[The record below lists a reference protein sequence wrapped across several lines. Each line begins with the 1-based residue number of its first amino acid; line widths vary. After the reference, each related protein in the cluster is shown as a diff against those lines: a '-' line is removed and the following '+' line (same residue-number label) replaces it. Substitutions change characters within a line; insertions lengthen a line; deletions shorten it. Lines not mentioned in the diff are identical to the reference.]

1 MSLPGPLCRLLRS
14 SKSLRTA
21 LRAQSVP
28 HSTMQFAKKWRSR
41 SFHLVCFE
49 RHFHRPV
56 NSHRPRELA
65 SLSES
70 PYTLPRRRAT
80 ALLAQAE
87 LARDIC
93 RRQPLALTLANDQPL
108 HVQNHQSTQSDFVPL
123 GRCTLPE
130 FLEIAAMTRNTFFRA
145 YRHNP
150 QYVDML
156 DVQINLAR
164 HMHMPVEAA
173 HAIAREREAA
183 GKTVHGNRGRKPSR
197 ACPGCGISLPPR
209 QQDCPNCGWEA

>member
-1 MSLPGPLCRLLRS
+1 MRVQWVRRS
-14 SKSLRTA
+14 QMPMTPNNSCWRHW
-21 LRAQSVP
+21 RFSVP
-28 HSTMQFAKKWRSR
+28 NSRKKWRTR
-41 SFHLVCFE
+41 SVHLGYLE
-49 RHFHRPV
+49 RRFLRAVHCHRHP
-56 NSHRPRELA
+56 ELA
-65 SLSES
+65 SLNES
-70 PYTLPRRRAT
+70 PTLCRDVQR
-80 ALLAQAE
+80 LLGQAE

-108 HVQNHQSTQSDFVPL
+108 HMQNHQSTQSDFVPL

-130 FLEIAAMTRNTFFRA
+130 FLEITVMTKNTFFRS
-145 YRHNP
+145 YRYNP
-150 QYVDML
+150 RYVDML

-164 HMHMPVEAA
+164 RMHMPVEAA